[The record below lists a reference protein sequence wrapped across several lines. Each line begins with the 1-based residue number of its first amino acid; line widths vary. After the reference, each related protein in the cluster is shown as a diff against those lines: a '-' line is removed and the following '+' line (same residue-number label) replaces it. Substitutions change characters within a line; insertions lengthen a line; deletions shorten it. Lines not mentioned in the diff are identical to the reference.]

1 MTGHPDRVVTV
12 PDQVLTI
19 AKDVALLT
27 QLDAAFSPV
36 DVARDGPLV
45 TFYDRRVMLRSA
57 QQPGLQQHGRDR
69 DDRERHKAIWRN

>member
-1 MTGHPDRVVTV
+1 MTV
-12 PDQVLTI
+12 PDQVLMI

-27 QLDAAFSPV
+27 PLDAAFSPV
-36 DVARDGPLV
+36 DVARDGLLA

-57 QQPGLQQHGRDR
+57 QQTGLQQHGLDR